1 MAMLR
6 DCGATPQIFD
16 ANRLR
21 SLTDAQFADLI
32 AWEDVGRPVLD
43 WPGWRL
49 P

>member
-6 DCGATPQIFD
+6 DCGAIPQIFD

-21 SLTDAQFADLI
+21 SLTDAQFADLV
-32 AWEDVGRPVLD
+32 AWEDAGRPVLD

-49 P
+49 S